1 MPCVTR
7 AAAMAGEE
15 PKRMRILHLAYED
28 PRQPGSGGGAVRT
41 WEINRRLSDHHQI
54 TALVAGYP
62 QARERVEGGVHW
74 VPIGTGVGGK
84 LDRLLY
90 FGLLQAE
97 IRRHPHDLLV
107 EDFSAPFSTA
117 FSPWFTDKPIVASVQ
132 WLFSTQMRVRYHLPF
147 DWVERFGLR
156 FYNNFITVSDWIGTK
171 IRAARPDATIETI
184 PPGIANMAFSV
195 NAKSPRYLL
204 FVGRLERHS
213 KGTDLLLDSFARLR
227 TLLGEATPPL
237 VIVGDGEDRA
247 MMERHTERL
256 GIASLVEFRGRVD
269 GMQKF
274 QLMAN
279 AYAVLVPSRY
289 ETFGM
294 VAVESQAVGTPV
306 VAFRVGALSESTGT
320 QGIHLVSPFD
330 LQAFACT
337 VADLIKNPENAT
349 DQRAARRQWATQYD
363 WDYTATKQE
372 KHYLA
377 AMEHYANT
385 SARRHSDTLR

>member
-1 MPCVTR
+1 
-7 AAAMAGEE
+7 
-15 PKRMRILHLAYED
+15 
-28 PRQPGSGGGAVRT
+28 
-41 WEINRRLSDHHQI
+41 
-54 TALVAGYP
+54 
-62 QARERVEGGVHW
+62 
-74 VPIGTGVGGK
+74 
-84 LDRLLY
+84 
-90 FGLLQAE
+90 
-97 IRRHPHDLLV
+97 
-107 EDFSAPFSTA
+107 
-117 FSPWFTDKPIVASVQ
+117 
-132 WLFSTQMRVRYHLPF
+132 
-147 DWVERFGLR
+147 
-156 FYNNFITVSDWIGTK
+156 
-171 IRAARPDATIETI
+171 
-184 PPGIANMAFSV
+184 
-195 NAKSPRYLL
+195 
-204 FVGRLERHS
+204 
-213 KGTDLLLDSFARLR
+213 
-227 TLLGEATPPL
+227 
-237 VIVGDGEDRA
+237 

-349 DQRAARRQWATQYD
+349 NQRAARRQWATQYD

-377 AMEHYANT
+377 ALEHHADT